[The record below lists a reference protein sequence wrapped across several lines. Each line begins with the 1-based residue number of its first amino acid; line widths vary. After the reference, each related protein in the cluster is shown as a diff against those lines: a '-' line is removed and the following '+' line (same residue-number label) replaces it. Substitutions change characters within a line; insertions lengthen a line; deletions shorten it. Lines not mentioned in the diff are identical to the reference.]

1 VTYAANG
8 KYLVSGGT
16 RGVHVW
22 RVEGGELLA
31 TMEAPDVRCLAVS
44 KDGQWIAAGTNRGD
58 VFVWDAKTYKQVFAH
73 KEVLFVIGSVVDLSP
88 DSTRLVVASKNCTA
102 TIWDIETR
110 TRRGTLDDA
119 GYYGV
124 IAAKYSPQG
133 DRIATA
139 SPNSV
144 RIYDSNDGRLLVDI
158 KVKVTP
164 WYNTGLVW
172 FNNHLFVVSDNKIKR
187 LDASTGSAASEWPVP
202 DTNNTSCIALPQHG
216 EFIAYSTNRIV
227 TLWDTSTHTQL
238 GLIQH
243 PQDIYS
249 IALSPDD
256 QFIAIGGECDKT
268 TTRRLSRIT
277 ASIVSR
283 WIMVYLILSPILP
296 RMLPT
301 LQEPDIR
308 IDEAALDSWK
318 HNQLANTEALL
329 TATITTL
336 LDPGYHTLASRALV
350 QARLQQ
356 WDTAIADA
364 EEVFTALFSHVL
376 TLTLNST
383 KSIKIQPSVL
393 GYIAKSLA
401 LVGKGEKHEGLRV
414 CDTAFEHL
422 HSSHIAFLLLI
433 KVCIHCTQTR
443 FPLILLR
450 LSSCL
455 WPENTSMRY
464 HA

>member
-1 VTYAANG
+1 
-8 KYLVSGGT
+8 
-16 RGVHVW
+16 VW

-172 FNNHLFVVSDNKIKR
+172 FNGHLFVVSDNKIKR

-277 ASIVSR
+277 
-283 WIMVYLILSPILP
+283 
-296 RMLPT
+296 
-301 LQEPDIR
+301 EPDIR

-350 QARLQQ
+350 QARLRQ
-356 WDTAIADA
+356 WDAAIADA
-364 EEVFTALFSHVL
+364 EESV
-376 TLTLNST
+376 
-383 KSIKIQPSVL
+383 KIQPSVL